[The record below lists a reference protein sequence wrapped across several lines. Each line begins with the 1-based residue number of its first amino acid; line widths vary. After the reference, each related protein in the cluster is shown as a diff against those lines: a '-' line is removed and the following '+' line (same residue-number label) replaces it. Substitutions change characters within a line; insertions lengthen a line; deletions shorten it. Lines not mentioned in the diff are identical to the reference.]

1 MNARKSVNLVKG
13 KPPSAKSPHR
23 EVGDKE
29 EEGEKTDK
37 PNARRQMPV
46 VIEGDGEDEEEYEGA
61 DKPKARRR
69 MPVVAVV
76 GEERKI
82 RIESLSLGNR

>member
-1 MNARKSVNLVKG
+1 
-13 KPPSAKSPHR
+13 
-23 EVGDKE
+23 VGDKE

-46 VIEGDGEDEEEYEGA
+46 VIEDDGDDEEYEGA

-69 MPVVAVV
+69 MPVVTEV
-76 GEERKI
+76 GEEEEEDQDLVTIAGK
-82 RIESLSLGNR
+82 